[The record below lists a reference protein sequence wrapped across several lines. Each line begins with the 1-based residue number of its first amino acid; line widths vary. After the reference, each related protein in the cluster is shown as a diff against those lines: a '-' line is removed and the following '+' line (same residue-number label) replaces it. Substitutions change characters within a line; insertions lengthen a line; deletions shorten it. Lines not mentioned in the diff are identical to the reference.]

1 MADDIN
7 ETHDPSLKSWV
18 SSANSPESDFPI
30 QNLPFGIFTRGRGE
44 VSCAGIAIGD
54 QILDLA
60 ECERAGFL
68 DKLDPATTQACLS
81 SSLNTLMALGRHSWT
96 ALRLRLSRLLRAAAP
111 ELQRNPQRFERLLVP
126 MSNAQMLLPAN
137 IGDYT
142 DFYTSIYHATN
153 VGKIF
158 GTPKA
163 LPDNYNYI
171 PLGYHGR
178 ASSIMASGTPVRRPS
193 GQFRAN
199 ETLPP
204 AFAPSQKL
212 DYELEVGFF
221 VGPGNPTGE
230 QIRIDQAE
238 EHIFG
243 LCLVNDWSA
252 RDIQLWEYQPL
263 GLFLSKSFA
272 TTISPWVVSLEALA
286 PYRVPAF
293 ARSAQHLLP
302 YLHSTEDR
310 ERGSIDLVV
319 EVFFRSEQMR
329 RQGLPPVRFSKGNFR
344 DMYWTMAQMLTHHTS
359 NGCNLRPGDL
369 IASGT
374 VSGASEESRACL
386 LELTRQGTDAV
397 RLPGGESMDFL
408 RAGDE
413 VIFRGH
419 CAKDGFARIGFGEC
433 TGLVCS

>member
-238 EHIFG
+238 EHIFER
-243 LCLVNDWSA
+243 LVRARHTAMGVSTTRAVPLEEFCDNDISLGRLSGGA
-252 RDIQLWEYQPL
+252 RALSRSGIRTIRPTSVALPPL
-263 GLFLSKSFA
+263 
-272 TTISPWVVSLEALA
+272 
-286 PYRVPAF
+286 
-293 ARSAQHLLP
+293 H
-302 YLHSTEDR
+302 
-310 ERGSIDLVV
+310 RGS
-319 EVFFRSEQMR
+319 
-329 RQGLPPVRFSKGNFR
+329 
-344 DMYWTMAQMLTHHTS
+344 
-359 NGCNLRPGDL
+359 
-369 IASGT
+369 
-374 VSGASEESRACL
+374 GA
-386 LELTRQGTDAV
+386 
-397 RLPGGESMDFL
+397 RL
-408 RAGDE
+408 
-413 VIFRGH
+413 H
-419 CAKDGFARIGFGEC
+419 
-433 TGLVCS
+433 